1 MFVEKISS
9 PPFFAD
15 VAVPL
20 PISGTSVLSYR
31 AREETSAVLTP
42 GVRVVVPVGKRKITG
57 IFIRWSQ
64 PESPVAPEK
73 TKEILDIL
81 DETPVFPQNLIQLW
95 QWATKY
101 YLTTPGEM
109 LAGML
114 PGGALREGEII
125 VSIRKE
131 HPKKRQRA
139 TQKADLEEQT
149 DVPPSSCPLL
159 TGNEQLLWEHIQE
172 KAPVSTK
179 ALRRQLPAF
188 SLPRLLQRLE
198 ELHLITVRDR
208 VRRKTAPRKEN
219 AEISRSREGEEH
231 TVQLSSS
238 QTEACE
244 QILTSLQAEEFRVFL
259 LHGVTGSGKTEVYLR
274 VAHAALAR
282 GRRVLFLVPEIALT
296 HQLMAQ
302 VRARFGHG
310 VAVLHSAQT
319 PPERWEI
326 WRRIARGEV
335 EVVVGA
341 RSAVFAPLENLGV
354 IIVDEEHDSAYK
366 QEENPRYHAR
376 DLAIVRG
383 QMEACPV
390 VLGSATPSLESYVHT
405 QNRRY
410 RLLELPERVE
420 SRPLPTVEV
429 VDLRRRQRDANDT
442 DRIFSAVLREA
453 LIENY
458 EAGKQS
464 LLFLNRR
471 GYANYL
477 QCRSCGETLSC
488 GQCSVTLTFHLQGRV
503 LRCHYCGYTQKAP
516 DYCPHCRE
524 SELEGSGVGTEQ
536 VEEALLQLLPHVKVA
551 RLDRDSVRKKGVL
564 GKVMESWHARAT
576 NVLIGTQMITKGHDA
591 PGVTLVGVLL
601 ADVALNLPDFRAAE
615 RTFQLLTQVAGRA
628 GRGEEPGRVIIQTY
642 APQHYS
648 IRCATKHDF
657 RRFAALE
664 LRYRKKLSYP
674 PFARLV
680 NVRFEGR
687 EEDRVRAAAERF
699 AERFTAQSLSARQTL
714 AILGPAPA
722 PIERIKGRIRWQ
734 VLIKGVDRL
743 ALHESVRK
751 MQEDLEVHGYSP
763 QLRIVVDVDPYNML

>member
-1 MFVEKISS
+1 MFVEKNSS

-31 AREETSAVLTP
+31 VREEFSAVLTP
-42 GVRVVVPVGKRKITG
+42 GVRVVVPVGRRKITG

-64 PESPVAPEK
+64 PQSLAVPEK
-73 TKEILDIL
+73 IKEILDIL
-81 DETPVFPQNLIQLW
+81 DEAPVFPQNLIHLW

-109 LAGML
+109 LGGML

-125 VSIRKE
+125 VSVRKE
-131 HPKKRQRA
+131 RPQKHKCTTRQ
-139 TQKADLEEQT
+139 ADLRGQA
-149 DVPPSSCPLL
+149 DMPPSCPLL
-159 TGNEQLLWEHIQE
+159 TGNEQLLWEHLQE
-172 KAPVSTK
+172 KTPVSTK
-179 ALRRQLPAF
+179 ALRRQFPAF
-188 SLPRLLQRLE
+188 PLPRLLQRLE
-198 ELHLITVRDR
+198 ELQLITVRDR
-208 VRRKTAPRKEN
+208 VRRKTTPRKEN
-219 AEISRSREGEEH
+219 VEAAHPCEGEENI
-231 TVQLSSS
+231 VQLSSS

-274 VAHAALAR
+274 IAHAALAR
-282 GRRVLFLVPEIALT
+282 GRRALFLVPEIALT

-319 PPERWEI
+319 PQERWEI

-341 RSAVFAPLENLGV
+341 RSAVFAPIENLGA

-390 VLGSATPSLESYVHT
+390 VLGSATPSLESYAHT

-442 DRIFSAVLREA
+442 DRIFSAILRQA

-458 EAGKQS
+458 KAGKQS

-471 GYANYL
+471 GYASYL
-477 QCRSCGETLSC
+477 QCRSCGETLLC

-503 LRCHYCGYTQKAP
+503 LRCHYCGSTQKAP
-516 DYCPHCRE
+516 DYCPHCHE
-524 SELEGSGVGTEQ
+524 PALEGSGIGTEQ

-551 RLDRDSVRKKGVL
+551 RLDRDSVRKKGFL
-564 GKVMESWHARAT
+564 GKVMESWHARET

-628 GRGEEPGRVIIQTY
+628 GRGDEPGRVIVQTY
-642 APQHYS
+642 SPQHYS

-657 RRFAALE
+657 RRFATLE
-664 LRYRKKLSYP
+664 LRYRKKLNYP

-680 NVRFEGR
+680 NVRFEGA
-687 EEDRVRAAAERF
+687 EEDRVREAAERF
-699 AERFTAQSLSARQTL
+699 AERLNAQSSPSGQTL
-714 AILGPAPA
+714 SILGPAPA
-722 PIERIKGRIRWQ
+722 PIERIKGRTRWQ
-734 VLIKGVDRL
+734 VLLKGADRF

-751 MQEDLEVHGYSP
+751 VQEELEVHGRSP